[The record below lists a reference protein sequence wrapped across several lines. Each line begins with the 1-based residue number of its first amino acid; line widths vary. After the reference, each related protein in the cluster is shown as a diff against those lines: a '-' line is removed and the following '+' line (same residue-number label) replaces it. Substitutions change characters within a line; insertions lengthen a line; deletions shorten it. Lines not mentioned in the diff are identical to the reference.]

1 MIKITLK
8 VLPYILMAMILFFL
22 IISGFFF
29 YLSYQSLPNYNKSL
43 FSTDIKS
50 KIIIKTDSHA
60 VPHISGNNDKET
72 FLGLGYVHARERLW
86 QMTYLKRLSQ
96 GRLSEISGPKTVV
109 LDSFMKSLDLQALAT
124 QIFQN
129 LPADLKQ
136 NLSFYSHG
144 INLRLKEI
152 QEQGLGRGSP
162 EFFFNSPK
170 VTPWSPIDSLVIL
183 KLIEFMS
190 SNKALAEI
198 ELTTLLFSNI
208 GEHKLNHLISDS
220 SVIRSKLKKVISE
233 LKQGTLDK
241 NQELNFDGNAS
252 FLTPQNAGFYSN
264 VIAADS
270 SRTASKKSL
279 LLANLFLPL
288 SSPSIWMLA
297 HLDLKETSVVGA
309 TIPGV
314 PIVFSGKNNKLAWGS
329 SYSFIDDQ
337 DLYFEKLNPQNKN
350 EYLSPSGY
358 KKFSSQEKLIKVK
371 NSATVNF
378 LVSRTENRVII
389 PHELYRMQ
397 PIVPEGFVVSLAW
410 TGFRK
415 NDTTLETFFNLMSA
429 KKIDSFKSKIPQN
442 NSFNLIFVIADEA
455 KVNSLFIGNTP
466 RRKKENETKGQVI
479 TPGWKTENQWN
490 LELKKEP
497 QTLVLSSTDGIILNT
512 NNSFHQEDFPNHMS
526 FNWGDEQRL
535 LRATKMI
542 NNREF
547 HSTESFK
554 ELQNDFISEPARTL
568 LPLMGKELWFQ
579 YDNYEPDDINAIK
592 ATSLE
597 LLTNWNGDMTINSPS
612 PLIYSNWVKTFKK
625 MLLEDDVSSNHSF
638 TNTIGPLFLEKVL
651 RNFENA
657 GAWCDIKHSNKIETC
672 AELSEKSLTRSL
684 RKLKDAYGSDVK
696 KWRWGNERRINH
708 RSFSVDGI
716 LIPKFLHEISSEIS
730 GSTHTLNSTMLR
742 GMSENNEAKASSFK
756 MIIDF
761 SSERKNMFILPTGQ
775 SGHMISKHY
784 DDLTNIWKDGN
795 YLFLSGT
802 KNVILGGSKG
812 KTTIHP
818 YSTE

>member
-1 MIKITLK
+1 MIKILLK
-8 VLPYILMAMILFFL
+8 ALPPILVAIILFFL
-22 IISGFFF
+22 LILGFFF
-29 YLSYQSLPNYNKSL
+29 YLSYQSLPNYKKSL

-50 KIIIKTDSHA
+50 KIIIKTDLHA

-72 FLGLGYVHARERLW
+72 FLGLGYVHAQERLW

-96 GRLSEISGPKTVV
+96 GRLSEISGPETVM
-109 LDSFMKSLDLQALAT
+109 LDSFMKSIDLQGLAK

-129 LPADLKQ
+129 LPEDLKQ
-136 NLSFYSHG
+136 ILSFYSQG

-162 EFFFNSPK
+162 EFFFYSPE
-170 VTPWSPIDSLVIL
+170 VTPWSPIDSLAIF

-190 SNKALAEI
+190 SNKALTEI
-198 ELTTLLFSNI
+198 ELTNLLFSNI
-208 GEHKLNHLISDS
+208 EENKLNHLISDTA
-220 SVIRSKLKKVISE
+220 VLRSKLKKISSE
-233 LKQGTLDK
+233 LKQGTLNK
-241 NQELNFDGNAS
+241 NEKQNYDGNVDFFS
-252 FLTPQNAGFYSN
+252 PPNAGFYSN

-279 LLANLFLPL
+279 LLANLFLPI
-288 SSPSIWMLA
+288 SSPSLWMLA

-309 TIPGV
+309 TIPGI
-314 PIVFSGKNNKLAWGS
+314 PIIFSGKNNKLAWGT

-358 KKFSSQEKLIKVK
+358 KKFNSQKKLIKVK
-371 NSATVNF
+371 NSATVSF
-378 LVSRTENRVII
+378 SVDRTENRVII
-389 PHELYRMQ
+389 PHGLYKMQ
-397 PIVPEGFVVSLAW
+397 SIVPKNFLISLAW
-410 TGFRK
+410 TGFRN
-415 NDTTLETFFNLMSA
+415 NDTSLETFLNLMSA
-429 KKIDSFKSKIPQN
+429 KTIDGFKNKIPQN
-442 NSFNLIFVIADEA
+442 NSFNLIFVIADET
-455 KVNSLFIGNTP
+455 KVSSLFIGNTP
-466 RRKKENETKGQVI
+466 KRKKESETKGQVI
-479 TPGWKTENQWN
+479 SPGWKAENQWH
-490 LELKKEP
+490 LELKKTPFPFVFSGE
-497 QTLVLSSTDGIILNT
+497 DGIILNT
-512 NNSFHQEDFPNHMS
+512 NNSFLQGDFPNHMS

-535 LRATKMI
+535 LRATKLI

-547 HSTESFK
+547 HSSESFK

-579 YDNYEPDDINAIK
+579 YDKNEPNDIDAIK
-592 ATSLE
+592 ARSLE
-597 LLTNWNGDMTINSPS
+597 LLTNWNGDMTTNSPE

-625 MLLEDDVSSNHSF
+625 MLIEDDISSNYSF
-638 TNTIGPLFLEKVL
+638 TNTVGPLFLEKVL

-684 RKLKDAYGSDVK
+684 RKLKDEYGSDVN

-708 RSFSVDGI
+708 PSFSVDGI

-730 GSTHTLNSTMLR
+730 GSTHTLNSTML
-742 GMSENNEAKASSFK
+742 SEASKNNVAKASSFK

-761 SSERKNMFILPTGQ
+761 SSEDKNMFILPTGQ
-775 SGHMISKHY
+775 SGHLISKHY
-784 DDLTNIWKDGN
+784 DDQTNIWKDGN

-812 KTTIHP
+812 ETTIYP
-818 YSTE
+818 LSTE